1 MKRTVTA
8 IILIFVLGKVSF
20 AQNMDINLL
29 KAINLHRPHS
39 LDNTFIG
46 ITNTAKPLT
55 IALPVGLFVTGLI
68 KKDKS
73 FEYNAVQMVGALAV
87 TTVITEGLKYT
98 VRRPRP
104 YVTYPFI
111 QHLTTEKD
119 PSFPSGHTSIAFAD
133 ATSLSL
139 NYPKWYIIAPSF
151 LWATA
156 VGYSR
161 LDLGVH
167 YPSDVLAGA
176 IIGAGSAFLCFKAQ
190 QWLCKRHKIPCK
202 E

>member
-1 MKRTVTA
+1 MKKLLMLL
-8 IILIFVLGKVSF
+8 ILIFPLGKMAQ
-20 AQNMDINLL
+20 AQNMDINAL
-29 KAINLHRPHS
+29 KAINLHRPRS
-39 LDNTFIG
+39 LDNTFLT
-46 ITNTAKPLT
+46 ITNTTKP
-55 IALPVGLFVTGLI
+55 IAVAIPVVLLAGGLL
-68 KKDKS
+68 KKNKS
-73 FEYNAVQMVGALAV
+73 MEYNAIQMAGAMAV
-87 TTVITEGLKYT
+87 TTVLTEGLKYT

-111 QHLTTEKD
+111 QHLTTESD
-119 PSFPSGHTSIAFAD
+119 PSFPSGHTSIVFAD
-133 ATSLSL
+133 ATALSL
-139 NYPKWYIIAPSF
+139 NYPRWYIIAPAF

-176 IIGAGSAFLCFKAQ
+176 LIGSGSAYLSFKVQ
-190 QWLCKRHKIPCK
+190 QWLCKKHKIKCS